1 MSKNNGA
8 ANTGVGFLGFLALI
22 FIVLKLLDRIDW
34 SWIWVLSPI
43 WVPFILFLI
52 IGSLILI
59 VIFIK
64 EKYKNVICFFKGH
77 NYGTK
82 YEVRELSYGS
92 VSGYVTRC
100 TRCGKEKK

>member
-1 MSKNNGA
+1 MSKNNNA

-34 SWIWVLSPI
+34 SWVWVLSPI
-43 WVPFILFLI
+43 WVPFMLLLVIC
-52 IGSLILI
+52 SLIFI
-59 VIFIK
+59 TVFIK
-64 EKYKNVICFFKGH
+64 ENYKKVVCLFKGH

-82 YEVRELSYGS
+82 YEMRKLSYGS
-92 VSGYVTRC
+92 TSGYVTRC